1 MSDLSDYRDAFHHS
15 VAEAHGL
22 VSLSAPVTPVLPVG
36 SVWAPY
42 TPKPGPMP
50 PRTRRPAT
58 EFAELCDR

>member
-1 MSDLSDYRDAFHHS
+1 MSELTEYRDAFNSS

-22 VSLSAPVTPVLPVG
+22 LNLTPPAFPVLPTG
-36 SVWAPY
+36 SVWKSH